1 LIMNANL
8 ADSAVNPCTGPALVS
23 GDLQHEKDK
32 RGGRGQTRRALL
44 LTVSRRLKSSKKP
57 SLNPLNFQRV
67 VFYAVI
73 FGW

>member
-1 LIMNANL
+1 MKVSTQICWKKCSLRL
-8 ADSAVNPCTGPALVS
+8 QDCTQGYDRTGGENRLALV
-23 GDLQHEKDK
+23 
-32 RGGRGQTRRALL
+32 